1 MARGSRTRRS
11 RGFSV
16 DYWPG
21 FVDALTTLLLVL
33 IFLLSIFV
41 LAQFFLGQA
50 LNGRDEAM
58 DRLNARIAEL
68 ADLLDL
74 EKDRVSGYETQIA
87 QLSATLASSDDT
99 SEEAS
104 TEVMRLNGLLAVA
117 VGEIRGLEGAVD
129 DEKALSAEARAMV
142 DLLNQQM
149 AALRQQIASLQAT
162 LEASEARDIKSKAEI
177 ANLGQRLNAAL
188 AQKVQELARYRSEFF
203 GRLREALGDR
213 DDIEV
218 VGDRFIL
225 QSEVLFDSGSADI
238 NPAGQS
244 ELKKI
249 AGALREITTTIP
261 SDIKWVL
268 RVDGHSDAV
277 PIKTPQFPSNW
288 HLSSARAI
296 SVVTFLVGQGVDPN
310 HLVAAGFGE
319 FQPLDT
325 SGTRTALRRNRR
337 IEFKL
342 TER

>member
-1 MARGSRTRRS
+1 MARSARNRGS
-11 RGFSV
+11 RGFSA

-50 LNGRDEAM
+50 LSGRDEALE
-58 DRLNARIAEL
+58 RLNARIAEL

-74 EKDRVSGYETQIA
+74 EKDRASGFEMQIA
-87 QLSATLASSDDT
+87 QLSATLATSDDT
-99 SEEAS
+99 SQEANS
-104 TEVMRLNGLLAVA
+104 EVIRLSELLAA
-117 VGEIRGLEGAVD
+117 AEGEIHGLEGTVD
-129 DEKALSAEARAMV
+129 DEKALSAEARALV
-142 DLLNQQM
+142 ELLNQQM

-162 LEASEARDIKSKAEI
+162 LDASEARDAKSQAKI
-177 ANLGQRLNAAL
+177 ANLGKRLNAAL

-203 GRLREALGDR
+203 GRLRKALGDR

-238 NPAGQS
+238 SPAGRS

-249 AGALREITTTIP
+249 AGALREITVSIP
-261 SDIKWVL
+261 DDIKWVL
-268 RVDGHSDAV
+268 RVDGHSDTV
-277 PIKTPQFPSNW
+277 PIHTGRFPSNW

-296 SVVTFLVGQGVDPN
+296 SVVTFLIGEGVDPN

-325 SGTRTALRRNRR
+325 SGTSTALRRNRR

>member
-1 MARGSRTRRS
+1 MARSSRTRRS
-11 RGFSV
+11 RGYSA

-50 LNGRDEAM
+50 LSGRDEALE
-58 DRLNARIAEL
+58 RLNARIAEL

-74 EKDRVSGYETQIA
+74 EKDRSSGFEIQITQ
-87 QLSATLASSDDT
+87 LTATLASSDDR
-99 SEEAS
+99 SEAAS
-104 TEVMRLNGLLAVA
+104 SEVIRLNGLLAEA
-117 VGEIRGLEGAVD
+117 EGDILGLENTVD
-129 DEKALSAEARAMV
+129 EEKALSAEARALV
-142 DLLNQQM
+142 ELLNQQM

-162 LEASEARDIKSKAEI
+162 LDASEERDARSQAQI
-177 ANLGQRLNAAL
+177 ANLGKRLNAAL

-203 GRLREALGDR
+203 GRLREALGER
-213 DDIEV
+213 DDIEI

-225 QSEVLFDSGSADI
+225 QSEVLFSSGSADI
-238 NPAGQS
+238 SPAGRA
-244 ELKKI
+244 ELKKV
-249 AGALREITTTIP
+249 AGALKEISVSIP
-261 SDIKWVL
+261 GDINWVL
-268 RVDGHSDAV
+268 RVDGHSDSV
-277 PIKTPQFPSNW
+277 PINTSQFPSNW

-296 SVVTFLVGQGVDPN
+296 SVVTFLVGEGVAPD

-319 FQPLDT
+319 FQPLDEG
-325 SGTRTALRRNRR
+325 SSRSALRRNRR

>member
-1 MARGSRTRRS
+1 MARSARTRRS
-11 RGFSV
+11 RGFSA

-50 LNGRDEAM
+50 LSGRDEAM
-58 DRLNARIAEL
+58 ERLNARIAEL
-68 ADLLDL
+68 AELLDL
-74 EKDRVSGYETQIA
+74 EKDRASDYEMQMA

-99 SEEAS
+99 SDAANDQIIH
-104 TEVMRLNGLLAVA
+104 LQGLLAEA
-117 VGEIRGLEGAVD
+117 EGDIHGLESTVD
-129 DEKALSAEARAMV
+129 DEKALSAEARALV
-142 DLLNQQM
+142 ELLNQQM

-162 LEASEARDIKSKAEI
+162 LDASEARDTASQAEI
-177 ANLGQRLNAAL
+177 ANLGKRLNAAL

-203 GRLREALGDR
+203 GRLRTALGDR

-238 NPAGQS
+238 NPAGRS

-249 AGALREITTTIP
+249 AGALREITTSIP
-261 SDIKWVL
+261 VDIKWVL

-296 SVVTFLVGQGVDPN
+296 SVVTFLVSEGVDPN

-325 SGTRTALRRNRR
+325 SGTKLALRRNRR

>member
-1 MARGSRTRRS
+1 MARSARTRRS
-11 RGFSV
+11 RGFSA

-50 LNGRDEAM
+50 LSGRDEAM
-58 DRLNARIAEL
+58 ERLNARIAEL
-68 ADLLDL
+68 AELLDL
-74 EKDRVSGYETQIA
+74 EKDRASGYEMQMA
-87 QLSATLASSDDT
+87 QLSATLVSSDDT
-99 SEEAS
+99 SDAANA
-104 TEVMRLNGLLAVA
+104 RIIHLQGLLAEA
-117 VGEIRGLEGAVD
+117 EGDIRGLESTVD
-129 DEKALSAEARAMV
+129 DEKALSAEARALV
-142 DLLNQQM
+142 KLLNQQM

-162 LEASEARDIKSKAEI
+162 LDASEARDTASQAEI
-177 ANLGQRLNAAL
+177 ANLGKRLNAAL

-203 GRLREALGDR
+203 GRLRTALGDR

-238 NPAGQS
+238 NPAGRS

-249 AGALREITTTIP
+249 AGALREITMTIP
-261 SDIKWVL
+261 DDIKWVL

-296 SVVTFLVGQGVDPN
+296 SVVTFLVGEDVDPN

-325 SGTRTALRRNRR
+325 SGNKLALRRNRR

>member
-50 LNGRDEAM
+50 LSGRDEAM
-58 DRLNARIAEL
+58 DRLNARIVEL

-74 EKDRVSGYETQIA
+74 EKDRVSGYETRIA

-104 TEVMRLNGLLAVA
+104 TEVIRLNGLLAVA
-117 VGEIRGLEGAVD
+117 EGEIRGLEGTVD

-162 LEASEARDIKSKAEI
+162 LDASEARDIKSKAEI

-203 GRLREALGDR
+203 GRLRKALGDR

-249 AGALREITTTIP
+249 AGALRDITTTIP
-261 SDIKWVL
+261 NDIKWVL

-296 SVVTFLVGQGVDPN
+296 SVVTFLVGEGVNPN

-325 SGTRTALRRNRR
+325 SGTKTALRRNRR

>member
-1 MARGSRTRRS
+1 MARSSRTRRS
-11 RGFSV
+11 RGFSA

-33 IFLLSIFV
+33 IFLISIFV

-50 LNGRDEAM
+50 LSGRDEALE
-58 DRLNARIAEL
+58 RLNLRIAEL

-74 EKDRVSGYETQIA
+74 EKDRANGFEIQIT
-87 QLSATLASSDDT
+87 QLSATLATTDDT
-99 SEEAS
+99 SEAS
-104 TEVMRLNGLLAVA
+104 SSEIIRLQGLLAA
-117 VGEIRGLEGAVD
+117 AEGDIRGLEGSVD
-129 DEKALSAEARAMV
+129 DEKAISAEARALV
-142 DLLNQQM
+142 ELLNQQM
-149 AALRQQIASLQAT
+149 AALRQQIASLQTT
-162 LEASEARDIKSKAEI
+162 LDASEKKDTEARAEI
-177 ANLGQRLNAAL
+177 ANLGKRLNAAL

-203 GRLREALGDR
+203 GRLRKALGDR

-225 QSEVLFDSGSADI
+225 QSEVLFDSGAADI
-238 NPAGQS
+238 NPAGRT
-244 ELKKI
+244 ELKKV
-249 AGALREITTTIP
+249 AGALKEITASIP
-261 SDIKWVL
+261 GDIKWVL

-277 PIKTPQFPSNW
+277 PINTPQFPSNW

-296 SVVTFLVGQGVDPN
+296 SVVTFLEGEGVAPS

-319 FQPLDT
+319 FQPLAQG
-325 SGTRTALRRNRR
+325 SSSQALRRNRR

>member
-1 MARGSRTRRS
+1 MARSARTRRS
-11 RGFSV
+11 RGFSA

-50 LNGRDEAM
+50 LSGRDEALE
-58 DRLNARIAEL
+58 RLNARIAEL

-74 EKDRVSGYETQIA
+74 EKDRSSGFEMQIA

-104 TEVMRLNGLLAVA
+104 SEVIRLSGLLAA
-117 VGEIRGLEGAVD
+117 AEGEIRGLEGTVD
-129 DEKALSAEARAMV
+129 KEKALSAEARALV
-142 DLLNQQM
+142 ELLNQQM

-162 LEASEARDIKSKAEI
+162 LDASEARDAESQAEI
-177 ANLGQRLNAAL
+177 ANLGKRLNAAL

-203 GRLREALGDR
+203 GRLRKALGDR

-244 ELKKI
+244 ELKKV
-249 AGALREITTTIP
+249 AVALREITTSIP
-261 SDIKWVL
+261 DDIKWVL

-277 PIKTPQFPSNW
+277 PIHTPQFPSNW

-296 SVVTFLVGQGVDPN
+296 SVVTFLISEGVNPN

-325 SGTRTALRRNRR
+325 SGTSKALRRNRR